1 VFEHAG
7 GVINEAPVDKDV
19 PPFGNK
25 YQLYVPAVLEEAV
38 NVAVDPKETVAV
50 AGVALGAAGDGLTET
65 V

>member
-1 VFEHAG
+1 M
-7 GVINEAPVDKDV
+7 NDAPVESGV

-25 YQLYVPAVLEEAV
+25 YQLYVPAVLEVAV

-50 AGVALGAAGDGLTET
+50 AGAAVGADGEGLTEI